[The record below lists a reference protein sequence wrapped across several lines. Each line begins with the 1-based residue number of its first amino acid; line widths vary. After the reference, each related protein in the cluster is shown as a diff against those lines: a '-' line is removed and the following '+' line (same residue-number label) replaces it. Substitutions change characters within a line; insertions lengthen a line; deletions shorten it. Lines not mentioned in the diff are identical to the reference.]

1 MNAHVLLWSCNTA
14 PWRKFE
20 LNPCLPSPSLHHYEP
35 PDEVLVSS
43 ALLTS
48 CWPGHWPA
56 QDLTRSPE
64 VLSQQS
70 SVSCVKQSPEPRYQ
84 LQAEQISIFRI
95 TKRTLELDPD
105 RDTTSIVKMSRPGYK
120 TKSDTMLLRRLINN
134 LKERGSEVAGELE
147 RKAHNF
153 LTDVQMK
160 RKPVEV
166 SVYF

>member
-1 MNAHVLLWSCNTA
+1 MILHPVWLTA
-14 PWRKFE
+14 TGLRRM
-20 LNPCLPSPSLHHYEP
+20 SP
-35 PDEVLVSS
+35 V
-43 ALLTS
+43 
-48 CWPGHWPA
+48 
-56 QDLTRSPE
+56 

-70 SVSCVKQSPEPRYQ
+70 RPQPQPVSVSSRVQS
-84 LQAEQISIFRI
+84 LDISYLVSGSVYWESRSV
-95 TKRTLELDPD
+95 LSSPD
-105 RDTTSIVKMSRPGYK
+105 RVTKALPVRMSRPGYK

-166 SVYF
+166 CLLNNISTKYNAFKYTSYELENLLCTTTNSRTKSCCLYEAV

>member
-1 MNAHVLLWSCNTA
+1 M
-14 PWRKFE
+14 
-20 LNPCLPSPSLHHYEP
+20 
-35 PDEVLVSS
+35 
-43 ALLTS
+43 
-48 CWPGHWPA
+48 
-56 QDLTRSPE
+56 
-64 VLSQQS
+64 LSQQS